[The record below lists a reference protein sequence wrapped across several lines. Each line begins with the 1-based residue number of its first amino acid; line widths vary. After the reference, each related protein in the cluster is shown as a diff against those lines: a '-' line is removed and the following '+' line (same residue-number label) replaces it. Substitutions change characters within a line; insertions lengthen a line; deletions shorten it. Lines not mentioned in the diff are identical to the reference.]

1 MIARP
6 KMSQNEWKTT
16 EIRASK
22 VGNFSPFFSCPG
34 GYGVGALAARSF
46 PAGARAALLSTM
58 GAADANTEAILLVA
72 PDFVDDLSLGAL
84 LVPPKEYVVLA
95 SRLLLSGDVGFSSLR
110 SLSSSRFMDL
120 MTRWIDDLR
129 ALELELHAALRD
141 RAAAP
146 RSPWWRRICGA
157 SPSRSQ
163 ARRCYAV
170 GRPREA
176 APGLEAGGTAHFDG
190 NAVALGETIGRGA
203 TGAVR
208 RGVYKGL
215 HDVAVRAGNG

>member
-1 MIARP
+1 
-6 KMSQNEWKTT
+6 
-16 EIRASK
+16 
-22 VGNFSPFFSCPG
+22 
-34 GYGVGALAARSF
+34 
-46 PAGARAALLSTM
+46 
-58 GAADANTEAILLVA
+58 
-72 PDFVDDLSLGAL
+72 LGAL

-129 ALELELHAALRD
+129 ALELELHAVLRD

-146 RSPWWRRICGA
+146 RSPWCLRICGGA

-215 HDVAVRAGNG
+215 HDVAVRAGTRVIQRRFNVGVCDATPERRASVLWVRPSGEMIARPKMSQNEWTPTETRGF